1 MGSLEVSVLD
11 VEELRRE
18 LIRGEG
24 LWQAIEVVAESPST
38 NADLAAAAQR
48 GESAGT
54 VLITEHQSAG
64 RGRRGRTWTA
74 PAGTGIA
81 MSVLLQPAAVDQA
94 RWSWLPLLAGLAV
107 ADGLRSVAD
116 VPAVLKWP
124 NDVLVSDKKLC
135 GILAERVETPTGP
148 GCVVGMGI
156 NIGLTAEQLPV
167 PAATSLAILLAE
179 RNRLRDLPSPT
190 AVAATVLAVL
200 ELVYR
205 RWESSGGGSVSESSV
220 SASYTQRCDTI
231 GRRVRVVLSDERTV
245 EGVAEAVD
253 PDGRLVVRTSTGLQ
267 VFSAGDVIHLR

>member
-1 MGSLEVSVLD
+1 VLD

-18 LIRGEG
+18 LIRSGS

-38 NADLAAAAQR
+38 NADLASAAQR
-48 GESAGT
+48 GEPGGR

-74 PAGTGIA
+74 PPGTGIA
-81 MSVLLQPAAVDQA
+81 MSVLLQPSGVDQA

-124 NDVLVSDKKLC
+124 NDVLVGERKLC
-135 GILAERVETPTGP
+135 GILAERVDTPSGP
-148 GCVVGMGI
+148 ACVVGMGI

-167 PAATSLAILLAE
+167 PTATSLAILLAGS
-179 RNRLRDLPSPT
+179 NRLDDLPSPT
-190 AVAATVLAVL
+190 AVAATVLALL

-205 RWESSGGGSVSESSV
+205 RWESAAGDGV
-220 SASYTQRCDTI
+220 SARSVAASYVERCETI
-231 GRRVRVVLSDERTV
+231 GRRVRVLLGDDRSVD
-245 EGVAEAVD
+245 GVAEAVD
-253 PDGRLVVRTSTGLQ
+253 PDGRLVVRTTTGVQ
-267 VFSAGDVIHLR
+267 VLSAGDVVHLRN